1 LMPTGRHSLSPASL
15 IASSTSPK
23 PEADH
28 RLLVTC
34 GSAPVTASTTPPST
48 AKAAIPWSAKS
59 MTPYHGFSASRIV
72 GPLDDLGRAEHPD
85 QSKPAEHDRPE
96 HAADP
101 PRTIPLAGEQDEE
114 DQQRER
120 QHVVPERGAVPNNPS
135 RISAPW
141 RRFCRRAGSCR
152 CRRRRHRA
160 RSPGGPPSGP
170 RSGSRPPPTGVG
182 TSSPRPGAADHCR
195 RSGAPLAKQREEQA
209 DAGRGSRDIDNR
221 RRRIDRSIVTS
232 VAVVMPI
239 TPAPAVVV
247 SLLAERRPHG

>member
-1 LMPTGRHSLSPASL
+1 
-15 IASSTSPK
+15 
-23 PEADH
+23 
-28 RLLVTC
+28 
-34 GSAPVTASTTPPST
+34 
-48 AKAAIPWSAKS
+48 

-72 GPLDDLGRAEHPD
+72 GPLDDLDRAEHPD
-85 QSKPAEHDRPE
+85 QSKPTEHDRPE
-96 HAADP
+96 HAANP

-141 RRFCRRAGSCR
+141 RRFCRTRASRARIPPSPRLSSRMR

-160 RSPGGPPSGP
+160 RSPKGPPGGA

-195 RSGAPLAKQREEQA
+195 RRGAPFSET
-209 DAGRGSRDIDNR
+209 AGR
-221 RRRIDRSIVTS
+221 TS
-232 VAVVMPI
+232 
-239 TPAPAVVV
+239 
-247 SLLAERRPHG
+247 